1 MPRHPVPT
9 PASPRLE
16 RAFSL
21 VEVIVAMTVLSI
33 VVSGF
38 ALAVASGERAGGRE
52 RVNANKAAIAKKAH
66 AQLQGNVDAQSHC
79 GQQWSIIE
87 RESSHE
93 PASTEPVPYDD
104 CNWPASG
111 TWRLVDEDGRSYN
124 ITAVLRAVD
133 DPIDGTGMAR
143 SLDRTD
149 AGGDADFDTRDR
161 IDLTLNVQLAAD
173 STTGLTVE
181 EAASTYV
188 LRGQT
193 DWVSSDTLGTARV
206 MVCVLDR
213 PDRAMANGR
222 CVDSA
227 GGEDQPAQPVDGVQ
241 ITLTPVDD
249 GTAFSATS
257 SAGIA
262 SFNGVLPNGT
272 YGVTVTAGL
281 GTRTLFRYAPA
292 AITISGS
299 DPQEATVYLARR
311 GSTFEVCGR
320 ITNPDNFG
328 FGWKVTQA
336 TLSWAALGAPLHKT
350 ARLAG
355 MSDSWRCVAQ
365 AITDPLGYSNQ
376 YLYRG
381 RYVLEISQV
390 NPHLQVTS
398 AGPCATGNDATWS
411 LYGGTIADPAVL
423 TAGSFRRG
431 LDFTDRNDANA
442 RMCIEFYSSPI
453 EALDCVEGD
462 PGCVLID
469 RICSPASCAPAV
481 DCWNCGTIPV
491 RPVSAYPHIG
501 PAGVHNGPNE
511 SNVACRN
518 RQDVH
523 SWSTANLYYAGTAR
537 SPRSNW
543 QHYGFLGV
551 NNLYQAQHPDG
562 AWNNC
567 AQIAFTMTRS
577 ITNTCGSYS
586 LSSPCTGPDPWSLG
600 DCIEAEIAGRVVRGM
615 LRDTFIAGQPSLG
628 VMIGGWDRFIDHPNV
643 DIDWHSYSVS
653 PNIAHTHGTTSG
665 ASPTWM
671 NGWPRIRW
679 TKVVGDPIC
688 QSSSQ
693 PVDEE
698 DKIQDVVPATIVDV
712 YKAPGPDDVDDPFWP
727 VPGAAQLAPSVASKS
742 L

>member
-1 MPRHPVPT
+1 MTMHPHPT
-9 PASPRLE
+9 RAVFRVE

-66 AQLQGNVDAQSHC
+66 AQLQGNVDAQTHC
-79 GQQWSIIE
+79 GRQWAVTE
-87 RESSHE
+87 RD
-93 PASTEPVPYDD
+93 AADSTVAVPYED
-104 CNWPASG
+104 CVWPSTG
-111 TWRLVDEDGRSYN
+111 TWRLVDEDGRGYD
-124 ITAVLRAVD
+124 ITAVLRPVD
-133 DPIDGTGMAR
+133 EPGDGTGMAR
-143 SLDRTD
+143 SLDRVG
-149 AGGDADFDTRDR
+149 AGGDADFNTRDR
-161 IDLTLNVQLAAD
+161 IDLTLNVQMAAD
-173 STTGLTVE
+173 STAGLTVQ

-188 LRGQT
+188 LRSQT
-193 DWVSSDTLGTARV
+193 DWVTSDTLGTARV

-222 CVDSA
+222 CVNGL
-227 GGEDQPAQPVDGVQ
+227 GGEDQPAQPVDGVN
-241 ITLTPVDD
+241 ITLTPVDG
-249 GTAFSATS
+249 GTTFSRTS
-257 SAGIA
+257 TAGIA

-272 YGVTVTAGL
+272 YQVTATGI
-281 GTRTLFRYAPA
+281 GTRVLFRYAPS
-292 AITISGS
+292 AITISGA

-320 ITNPDNFG
+320 ITNADNFG
-328 FGWKVTQA
+328 FGWKVSQA
-336 TLSWAALGAPLHKT
+336 TLSWAALGAPLRKT
-350 ARLAG
+350 ARLTN
-355 MSDSWRCVAQ
+355 MNDTWRCVAQ
-365 AITDPLGYSNQ
+365 AITDPLGYSDQ
-376 YLYRG
+376 RLYRG
-381 RYVLEISQV
+381 RYVLEVSQI
-390 NPHLQVTS
+390 NPDLRVTS
-398 AGPCATGNDATWS
+398 IGPCATGNSATWS
-411 LYGGTIADPAVL
+411 LYGGTITNPGVL
-423 TAGSFRRG
+423 SAGSFRRG
-431 LDFTDRNDANA
+431 LDFTERNGANA
-442 RMCIEFYSSPI
+442 RMCIEFYSTPI

-462 PGCVLID
+462 PGCILID
-469 RICSPASCAPAV
+469 RICSPASCEPAV

-491 RPVSAYPHIG
+491 GPDSAYPNLG

-511 SNVACRN
+511 SNIACRN

-523 SWSTANLYYAGTAR
+523 TWSTANLYYAGTAR

-551 NNLYQAQHPDG
+551 NNLYTARHPDMS
-562 AWNNC
+562 WNNC

-586 LSSPCTGPDPWSLG
+586 LSSPCAGSDPWSLG
-600 DCIEAEIAGRVVRGM
+600 DCIEAKIAGRVVRGM

-628 VMIGGWDRFIDHPNV
+628 VMIGGWDRFIDHPYV
-643 DIDWHSYSVS
+643 DIDWHSYSVV
-653 PNIAHTHGTTSG
+653 PLVEHTYGTTSG
-665 ASPTWM
+665 ASPSWM

-679 TKVVGDPIC
+679 KKVVDDPIC

-712 YKAPGPDDVDDPFWP
+712 YKAPGPDDVADPLWP
-727 VPGAAQLAPSVASKS
+727 VPGAANLAPSVASKS